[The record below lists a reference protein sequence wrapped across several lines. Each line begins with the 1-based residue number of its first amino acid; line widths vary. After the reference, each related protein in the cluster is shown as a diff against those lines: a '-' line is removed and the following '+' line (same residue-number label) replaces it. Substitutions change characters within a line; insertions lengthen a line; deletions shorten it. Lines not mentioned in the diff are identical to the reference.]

1 MALFTDSDVIGLSD
15 LQQFE
20 SALVEVASTHDINVS
35 TKITLATTSIGDML
49 LFWLLRSYMSD
60 PQWLTRRVLGLSTV
74 VVTPTLYR
82 WLCFE
87 SLSRFYAEAYNVQ
100 LNTRFQGKWTEYQTA
115 SQDAGEMLRL
125 SGIGIVYHALPKPE
139 TPSVSTGTGNALEQT
154 IYVQTAWVDSLGNE
168 GALSPINA
176 LSLPNNSGILVA
188 MTEGELGAPPAAAG
202 WNVYVSTS
210 EDATYRQNTTALAI
224 GSTWTLPT
232 SGFIEGPA
240 PINGQLPNC
249 FVIDPKRVQRG

>member
-1 MALFTDSDVIGLSD
+1 MSLFTDTDVVTLGD

-35 TKITLATTSIGDML
+35 TKISLATSSIGDL
-49 LFWLLRSYMSD
+49 LLLWLLRSYMSD

-87 SLSRFYAEAYNVQ
+87 SLSRFYSEAYNVQ
-100 LNTRFQGKWTEYQTA
+100 LNTRFQGKWMEYQTA
-115 SQDAGEMLRL
+115 AQQAAEMLKL
-125 SGIGIVYHALPKPE
+125 SGIGIVYRALPKPNL
-139 TPSVSTGTGNALEQT
+139 PLLSTGTGNALAET
-154 IYVQTAWVDSLGNE
+154 TYVQTAWVDSLGNE
-168 GALSPINA
+168 GALSPVNA
-176 LSLPNNSGILVA
+176 LTLPGDSSISVA
-188 MTEGELGAPPAAAG
+188 MAEGEVGAPAAASG

-210 EDATYRQNTTALAI
+210 EDATYRQNNAALPI

-232 SGFIEGPA
+232 SGFVDGPA
-240 PINGQLPNC
+240 PVNGQLPNY
-249 FVIDPKRVQRG
+249 FVIDPKRSQRG

>member
-1 MALFTDSDVIGLSD
+1 MALFTDADVVTLED

-35 TKITLATTSIGDML
+35 TKINLATSSIGDL
-49 LFWLLRSYMSD
+49 LLLWLLRSSMSD

-115 SQDAGEMLRL
+115 SSQAAEMVSL
-125 SGIGIVYHALPKPE
+125 SGIGIVYHALPKPAR
-139 TPSVSTGTGNALEQT
+139 PSLSTGTGNALAET
-154 IYVQTAWVDSLGNE
+154 IFVQTAWVDSAGNE
-168 GALSPINA
+168 GALSPVNA
-176 LSLPNNSGILVA
+176 LTIPSDSSISAA
-188 MTEGELGAPPAAAG
+188 MAEGALAAPPAASG

-210 EDATYRQNTTALAI
+210 EDTTYRQNGSPLAI
-224 GSTWTLPT
+224 GSTWNLPL
-232 SGFIEGPA
+232 SGFIDGPA
-240 PINGQLPNC
+240 AIDGQQPNY
-249 FVIDPKRVQRG
+249 FVIDPKRIQRG